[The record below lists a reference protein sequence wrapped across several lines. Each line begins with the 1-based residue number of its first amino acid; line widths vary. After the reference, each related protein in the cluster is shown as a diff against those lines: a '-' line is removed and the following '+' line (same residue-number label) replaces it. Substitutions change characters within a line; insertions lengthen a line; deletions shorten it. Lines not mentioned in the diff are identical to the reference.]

1 MARIKDLVIQVMELY
16 DKGYTLSKIALVT
29 ELSVDEVDQILSDY
43 HEYYVPVYWKSAGD
57 SWTKLLRSRYT
68 EINDP

>member
-29 ELSVDEVDQILSDY
+29 ELSVNEVDQILSDY
-43 HEYYVPVYWKSAGD
+43 HEYYVPVY
-57 SWTKLLRSRYT
+57 
-68 EINDP
+68 